1 MDDVFLWLFQAAPA
15 WLVLLFLV
23 LWVVDRAITKYWPQF
38 CEFRKE
44 RDQAE
49 IQRERE
55 RNQRTQSRKLVEEQK
70 KRARPVL

>member
-1 MDDVFLWLFQAAPA
+1 MDDVFLWLFQTAPA

-38 CEFRKE
+38 REFRKE

-49 IQRERE
+49 IQDERK